1 VIDELI
7 EAVTKLSEVSDR
19 LEQAG
24 NARRK
29 QIAEYFATI
38 EDCLRQSIDQL
49 KNGQTPNN
57 KWAEF
62 RVYARKLSTTIGK
75 EIGRERAEEISLLLL
90 STARH
95 LPTDQD
101 ISSIEKVAGEFRG
114 LVNTIATKE
123 AGKSTRRQA
132 ITNVVYGLAGAAVGV
147 SADKILKSLL
157 PHEPSPIFKPS
168 STNNISGSDAF
179 PSINWEMH
187 TFLSDSF
194 KGTILYGAPARV
206 CKLVSEMTDGRFKIN
221 LTRTG
226 ETTEAI
232 LSKVRKGQIQ
242 SGYTGIYY
250 NTDTYRVLFFG
261 CAIPFGLSPQEQTA
275 WLNYKKNSDD
285 EFTFIQSIYT
295 KKLNLNIIPFPAG
308 ATGGQMGGWW
318 KEKINSLDDLKRD
331 YRGQK
336 KVIRIP
342 GLGGDV
348 FVNLGMTT
356 HDRVGQAAASLK
368 ESVGSLK
375 NDIFFAVEWTSPY
388 DDLQLGLNEA
398 AKFYYYPGWWEP
410 STTFDVNVNM
420 DAWNKL
426 PSNYQKIFKLACS
439 ETYTTILSDYDQK
452 NSLALEQILS
462 KGVELIKFNDDV
474 MKAAEKETKALLD
487 LYATQDPTG
496 VFKEVYDE
504 WMSFKNRIRKWSN
517 LTKY

>member
-1 VIDELI
+1 M
-7 EAVTKLSEVSDR
+7 SR
-19 LEQAG
+19 L
-24 NARRK
+24 RFR
-29 QIAEYFATI
+29 
-38 EDCLRQSIDQL
+38 CLCHPLR
-49 KNGQTPNN
+49 
-57 KWAEF
+57 
-62 RVYARKLSTTIGK
+62 
-75 EIGRERAEEISLLLL
+75 EISLLLL

-114 LVNTIATKE
+114 LVNTFTAIQAE
-123 AGKSTRRQA
+123 KSTRRQA
-132 ITNVVYGLAGAAVGV
+132 ITNVVYGLAGVAGGV

-187 TFLSDSF
+187 TFLSDSV

-226 ETTEAI
+226 ETEEI
-232 LSKVRKGQIQ
+232 LSKVSKGQIQ
-242 SGYTGIYY
+242 SGYSGIYY
-250 NTDTYRVLFFG
+250 NTPKYRALFFG

-318 KEKINSLDDLKRD
+318 KDKINSLNDLK
-331 YRGQK
+331 GK
-336 KVIRIP
+336 IIRIP
-342 GLGGDV
+342 GLGADI
-348 FVNLGMTT
+348 FRNLGMIP
-356 HDRVGQAAASLK
+356 HDQLGQPISVD
-368 ESVGSLK
+368 ESVRRLK
-375 NDIFFAVEWTSPY
+375 DGRFFAVEWTSPY

-439 ETYTTILSDYDQK
+439 ETYTTILSDYDQR
-452 NSLALEQILS
+452 NSLALEQISS

-474 MKAAEKETKALLD
+474 MKAAETQTKALLE
-487 LYATQDPTG
+487 LYASQDR
-496 VFKEVYDE
+496 VFKEVYEE
-504 WMSFKNRIRKWSN
+504 WINFKDRIRKWSN